1 MADQEDRHYEVPYRD
16 MRIGISLLNNWGIT
30 DAQAMVDLATR
41 AEALGFDSVWVHDH
55 VFNVGHVFDR
65 IGGRPYYEPLT
76 LLTFVA
82 ARTQR
87 VRLGTSVLVLPYH
100 NPIRLAKTAATL
112 DALSGGRL
120 VMGIGVGAI
129 ESEMEAMGTPF
140 KERGPF
146 TDEAIEVM
154 RTLWSQEDPRFDGRY
169 SRFTGMKFS
178 PKPRQTPIPIV
189 IGGVSRAAIRRAARI
204 GDGWQ
209 PLGMSPEALA
219 QGLATLREEARAAGR
234 DASSIP
240 VSIALSLAAA
250 RAGRFAL
257 GTDPTELAGHAKA
270 FAALGVETLIVSGNT
285 SDPAEARSS
294 MEMVARALL

>member
-1 MADQEDRHYEVPYRD
+1 
-16 MRIGISLLNNWGIT
+16 MRIGISLLNNWGIE
-30 DAQAMVDLATR
+30 DAQALVGLATR

-76 LLTFVA
+76 LLSFVA

-112 DALSGGRL
+112 DVLSGGRL

-129 ESEMEAMGTPF
+129 ENEMEAMGTAF
-140 KERGPF
+140 KERGAF
-146 TDEAIEVM
+146 TDEAIDVM
-154 RTLWSQEDPRFDGRY
+154 RALWSQEDPRFDGRY
-169 SRFTGMKFS
+169 SRFAGMKFS
-178 PKPRQTPIPIV
+178 PKPLQKPIPIV

-209 PLGMSPEALA
+209 PLGMSPDALA
-219 QGLATLREEARAAGR
+219 QGLAALREEARAAGR
-234 DASSIP
+234 DVASIP

-257 GTDPTELAGHAKA
+257 GTDPNEIAGHAKA
-270 FAALGVETLIVSGNT
+270 FAALGVETLIVSGTT
-285 SDPAEARSS
+285 SDPGEARSA
-294 MEMVARALL
+294 MEMVARARLP